1 MRPTWPEDLVSAD
14 ATSISEARALLV
26 GAEHILVAT
35 GSGMSAAA
43 GYDYGDEAYFARVHP
58 ELHAMGARNCLQ
70 FITTELPQQVLWTFW
85 RNYVWD
91 IRLHPHPHPKPLDS
105 RLREM
110 IADRDYA
117 VLTSNVDELLARNG
131 FSVDAYAKP
140 QGDYAF
146 YQCTKPCVRRVWD
159 VAPVVERLRDDA
171 ATHPGL
177 SRPEVLPT
185 CPNCGGPTFLNVRA
199 DSSFIDEHL
208 RPGIAEANNWLS
220 ALPQDGQGVVVLE
233 IGAGFNTP
241 SVVRWPVEHIVRSP
255 PESQLVRVNIA
266 HPGVPQDLAGR
277 SASVSDAETLLE
289 GAAG

>member
-1 MRPTWPEDLVSAD
+1 MRPTWPEDLVA
-14 ATSISEARALLV
+14 AETTSIREARTLLAQ
-26 GAEHILVAT
+26 AEHILVAT

-70 FITTELPQQVLWTFW
+70 FITTELPQQILWSFW
-85 RNYVWD
+85 RDHVWD
-91 IRLHPHPHPKPLDS
+91 IRLHPHPDPNPLYA

-110 IADRDYA
+110 IGDRDHA

-131 FSVDAYAKP
+131 FSGVAYAKP

-146 YQCTKPCVRRVWD
+146 YQCTKPCVRRVWE
-159 VAPVVERLRDDA
+159 VAPIVERLRDDA
-171 ATHPGL
+171 AAHPGL

-185 CPNCGGPTFLNVRA
+185 CPNCGGPTYLNVRA
-199 DSSFIDEHL
+199 DSSFIDDHL
-208 RPGIAEANNWLS
+208 QPGIAQVNNWLS

-233 IGAGFNTP
+233 IGAGYNTP
-241 SVVRWPVEHIVRSP
+241 SVVRWPVEHIVRSLP
-255 PESQLVRVNIA
+255 RSRLLRVNVA

-277 SASVSDAETLLE
+277 SASVSDVEALLE